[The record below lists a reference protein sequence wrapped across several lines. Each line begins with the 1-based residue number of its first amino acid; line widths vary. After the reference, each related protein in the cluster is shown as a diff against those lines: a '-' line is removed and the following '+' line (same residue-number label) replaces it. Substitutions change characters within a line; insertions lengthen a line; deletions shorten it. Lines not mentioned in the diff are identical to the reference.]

1 MTISEAAE
9 QTGLSTHT
17 IRFYEHSGLLPRVRR
32 SEAGVR
38 QFSAADV
45 TFLRF
50 LVALKKTGLSL
61 EAIAEYTADGCIL
74 ERLSQGVLPQGS
86 LAKRVAIL
94 EQHRRHL
101 CDQRREIDMLI
112 DAVDQKLTFF
122 ARYLTVQEGTQESE
136 GH

>member
-32 SEAGVR
+32 SEAGIR
-38 QFSAADV
+38 QFSPADV

-74 ERLSQGVLPQGS
+74 ERLSQGILPQGS